1 MATEGL
7 QSLGSRAILSY
18 MYPRLNEMPANWV
31 GNVGMY
37 VPSDQASETHKWLG
51 MAPAMREWI
60 GGRHV
65 EKPRDYGITIENK
78 KFEGTIG
85 VTLDEI
91 RRDKT
96 GLVQVRIDDLVR
108 RANNHWAKLL
118 SELIDAAES
127 TVCYDGQFLV
137 DTDHVDYNSGTQDND
152 ITFAAATGTT
162 PTVTEM
168 VDALLA
174 SFSQMYGFKD
184 DQGEPINEDVSNFLV
199 MVPTTYWSV
208 AHKAVNQEL
217 IGSGE
222 TNSLNKGDV
231 SISVVMNPRL
241 TWTTKM
247 MTFAT
252 DSPVK
257 PFILQDEVPVTV
269 SSKAEGSDY
278 EHDYDAHEYGVKA
291 VRNVGPGMWQSC
303 CMTTFT

>member
-1 MATEGL
+1 MSTEGL
-7 QSLGSRAILSY
+7 KSLGSRAILSY
-18 MYPRLNEMPANWV
+18 LYPRLEVTPSGWV
-31 GNVGMY
+31 NQLGLY
-37 VPSDQASETHKWLG
+37 VPSDQATETHKWVG
-51 MAPAMREWI
+51 MAPAMREWV

-91 RRDKT
+91 RRDQT
-96 GLVQVRIDDLVR
+96 MLVEQRIRELYTE
-108 RANNHWAKLL
+108 ANNHWPQLL
-118 SELIDAAES
+118 SELINNIET

-137 DTDHVDYNSGTQDND
+137 DTDHADYKSGTQSND
-152 ITFAAATGTT
+152 ISFAAATGTT

-168 VDALLA
+168 VDAILQ
-174 SFSQMYGFKD
+174 SIQTMYGFKS
-184 DQGEPINEDVSNFLV
+184 DQGRPINRSVRDFMI

-208 AHKAVNQEL
+208 AMKAVNQEL

-222 TNSLNKGDV
+222 TNVINKGGV
-231 SISVVMNPRL
+231 SISVVMNPEL

-252 DSPVK
+252 DSPSK
-257 PFILQDEVPVTV
+257 PFILQDEVPLSV
-269 SSKAEGSDY
+269 SAKAEGSDF
-278 EHDYDAHEYGVKA
+278 EHDFDAHEYGVKA

-303 CMTTFT
+303 VMTTFT